1 MKIQMLVTAAV
12 AALVL
17 TPAMSADP
25 VTDTEAPL
33 SQTMSAPAMTYHR
46 GEVLPVE
53 FGVRDWKDYYE
64 YGLPSAPSG
73 LTWVLIDDDAY
84 LVNPDTGLIDVVIQN
99 LPIQAAIS

>member
-53 FGVRDWKDYYE
+53 FGVRDWKDSYITMD
-64 YGLPSAPSG
+64 SRTSK
-73 LTWVLIDDDAY
+73 
-84 LVNPDTGLIDVVIQN
+84 
-99 LPIQAAIS
+99 ISENFISCSIALFSKTNTL